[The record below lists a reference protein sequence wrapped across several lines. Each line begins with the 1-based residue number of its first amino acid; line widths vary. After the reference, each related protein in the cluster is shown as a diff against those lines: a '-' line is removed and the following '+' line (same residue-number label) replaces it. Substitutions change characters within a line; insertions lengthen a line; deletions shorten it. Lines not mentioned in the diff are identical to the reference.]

1 MNHQN
6 QNTII
11 SPPPAANDGLAKRK
25 RGRPPT
31 KEISTPKPNT
41 DLVGKEVSGVIEGS
55 FEAGYHLNVKV
66 KDSDIK
72 LRGLVFIPG
81 RVKPVTP
88 ENDVAPLV
96 KMYVREENK
105 NNQTDQSLPVDQPM
119 NDAAVV
125 TTTDSEIREYA
136 QALTLMQHMSNGT
149 VEEKEATPEKGEVME
164 EAANRLVEFF
174 SNPVRNCVTS
184 QARSPVVVQK
194 GEARGFDL
202 MMEPVSQGE
211 KVPEELQLELGNKT
225 STVIA
230 NLFGGEKK
238 KEDSNMEEEG
248 TPSVQ

>member
-6 QNTII
+6 QVII
-11 SPPPAANDGLAKRK
+11 NSPPPAANNGLPKRK

-72 LRGLVFIPG
+72 LRGLVFIPD
-81 RVKPVTP
+81 RVIPVTT

-96 KMYVREENK
+96 KMYVREEIK

-119 NDAAVV
+119 KNAAVV
-125 TTTDSEIREYA
+125 TTDSEIREYA

-149 VEEKEATPEKGEVME
+149 VQEKEATPEKDEVME

-174 SNPVRNCVTS
+174 SNPVRNSVTS
-184 QARSPVVVQK
+184 QARRPVVVQK
-194 GEARGFDL
+194 REARGFDL
-202 MMEPVSQGE
+202 MKEPVSQGE

-225 STVIA
+225 TAMIT
-230 NLFGGEKK
+230 NLFGEEKK
-238 KEDSNMEEEG
+238 KEDSNMEEG